1 MLSPRRGVRG
11 LLAAVFG
18 ERADTVIE
26 SNLQDDISDVLRTLS
41 PKEEKVIRMRF
52 GIGFDRR
59 HTLQEIGKE
68 FALTRERIRQI
79 EVKALRALRGP
90 DRARRL
96 RALMAAKH

>member
-1 MLSPRRGVRG
+1 MLSPRRGARG
-11 LLAAVFG
+11 LLAAIFG
-18 ERADTVIE
+18 ARADTVIE
-26 SNLQDDISDVLRTLS
+26 SDVQDEITSVLHTLS

-52 GIGFDRR
+52 GIGCDRA
-59 HTLQEIGKE
+59 HTLQEIGQE

-79 EVKALRALRGP
+79 EAKALRALRSP

>member
-1 MLSPRRGVRG
+1 MLSPRRGERG

-26 SNLQDDISDVLRTLS
+26 SNAQDEIADVLSTLS
-41 PKEEKVIRMRF
+41 PKEEKVMRMRF
-52 GIGFDRR
+52 GIGCDRG
-59 HTLQEIGKE
+59 HTLAEIGQE

-79 EVKALRALRGP
+79 EAKALRALRAP